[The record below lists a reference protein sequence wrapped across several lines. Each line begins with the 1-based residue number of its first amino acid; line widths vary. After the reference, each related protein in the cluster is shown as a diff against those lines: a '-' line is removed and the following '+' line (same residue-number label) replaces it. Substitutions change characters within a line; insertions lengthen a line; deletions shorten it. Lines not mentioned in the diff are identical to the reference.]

1 MRVSPVLV
9 VALTGSL
16 PLLSAGAEP
25 PARGPLKVYVVAV
38 APAAMDKAQVEAQRK
53 KADEL
58 DKAFEARLKE
68 LRKAH
73 GKDVRKWPQDV
84 RLEFHKQLLER
95 NQAFAGPAY
104 ASTSAKDL
112 EDSVENIVDSFGGKG
127 LARKKEQ
134 VEVVDSKDD
143 AHLVLEVVGRTGGS
157 KLVRSPKYMTVIV
170 RPGPK
175 LSRGALE
182 RLPWFWDDQEGD
194 VAPIHHPTPTEP
206 WLQFQSWSMERW
218 RDVANG
224 ISAVVNRL
232 AREHYDV
239 LVPAS

>member
-1 MRVSPVLV
+1 
-9 VALTGSL
+9 
-16 PLLSAGAEP
+16 
-25 PARGPLKVYVVAV
+25 
-38 APAAMDKAQVEAQRK
+38 
-53 KADEL
+53 
-58 DKAFEARLKE
+58 
-68 LRKAH
+68 
-73 GKDVRKWPQDV
+73 
-84 RLEFHKQLLER
+84 
-95 NQAFAGPAY
+95 
-104 ASTSAKDL
+104 
-112 EDSVENIVDSFGGKG
+112 VDSFGGKG

-134 VEVVDSKDD
+134 IEVVESKDD

-157 KLVRSPKYMTVIV
+157 KLIRSPKYMSVIV

-175 LSRGALE
+175 LPSGALTK
-182 RLPWFWDDQEGD
+182 LPWFWDDQEGD
-194 VAPIHHPTPTEP
+194 VAPIHHPTAAEP

>member
-1 MRVSPVLV
+1 MRLIPPITAA
-9 VALTGSL
+9 VALSL
-16 PLLSAGAEP
+16 LAPAAQAQAP
-25 PARGPLKVYVVAV
+25 PRGPLRIHVVAV
-38 APAAMDKAQVEAQRK
+38 APPPKDKAQVEAQRK
-53 KADEL
+53 RADEL
-58 DKAFEARLKE
+58 DKAFEARSKE

-73 GKDVRKWPQDV
+73 GKDVKKWPEDV
-84 RLEFHKQLLER
+84 RLAFHKQLLER

-104 ASTSAKDL
+104 ADTSAKDL
-112 EDSVENIVDSFGGKG
+112 QDSVENIVDSFGGKG

-134 VEVVDSKDD
+134 IEVVDSKDD
-143 AHLVLEVVGRTGGS
+143 AQLVLEVVGRTGGS

-175 LSRGALE
+175 LAPGALE
-182 RLPWFWDDQEGD
+182 KLPWFWDDQEGD
-194 VAPIHHPTPTEP
+194 VAPIHHPTAAEP

-224 ISAVVNRL
+224 ISAVINRL
-232 AREHYDV
+232 ARENYDT